1 MEGREL
7 ILEAR
12 RRAAL
17 TQAQLAAR
25 VGTTQ
30 SAIARVEGG
39 GSSPS
44 FRRVYQLVE
53 ACGFELRVRLASPPS
68 RSSEPPRLT
77 AEVRGLLAAMAE
89 RELSSIVIG
98 DVAAILHGA
107 PLEPAHLTIVPG
119 DGRRD
124 LETLASF
131 LNAVNARIRVDGGSL
146 PFERDAATV
155 ASMGRLELVTSLG
168 PLGVDPLPPGTDGYR
183 DLARDARPVE
193 VPGGSVRVASLADV
207 VRIADAS
214 DPVDDERIAILRR
227 ALADTLAG

>member
-7 ILEAR
+7 VLEAR
-12 RRAAL
+12 RRAAF
-17 TQAQLAAR
+17 TQSELAAR

-44 FRRVYQLVE
+44 FRRVHELVA
-53 ACGFELRVRLASPPS
+53 ACGFELRVRLAPAPR
-68 RSSEPPRLT
+68 RSSRPASLT

-89 RELSSIVIG
+89 GELPAIVAG
-98 DVAAILHGA
+98 DVAAVLHGV
-107 PLEPAHLTIVPG
+107 PLEAPRLTIVPG

-124 LETLASF
+124 LETLAA
-131 LNAVNARIRVDGGSL
+131 LLDALHARIRADGGSL
-146 PFERDAATV
+146 PFERDAATL

-168 PLGVDPLPPGTDGYR
+168 PLDLDPRPAGTDGYR

-193 VPGGSVRVASLADV
+193 VTGGPVRVASLADV

-214 DPVDDERIAILRR
+214 DPVDDERLAILRR
-227 ALADTLAG
+227 ALTDTLAG